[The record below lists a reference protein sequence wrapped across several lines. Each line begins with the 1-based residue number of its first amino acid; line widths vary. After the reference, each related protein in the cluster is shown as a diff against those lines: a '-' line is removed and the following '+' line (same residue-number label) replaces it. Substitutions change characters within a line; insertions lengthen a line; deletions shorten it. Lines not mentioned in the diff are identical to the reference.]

1 MRALAL
7 ATLLLLPVASQAH
20 DGAHHGD
27 AARWTFD
34 PWVTLPLALSLALY
48 ALGTLRLWRRAGIGR
63 GIRPA
68 QAVAYLAGWAC
79 MAGALLSPLH
89 WLGER
94 VFTMHMIEH
103 EVIMALAAPLLV
115 LARPAGALAWALPA
129 RWRRPVLR
137 WRPRGLWAVL
147 TAPVFATV
155 AHGVAIWLWH
165 VPALFDAA
173 VADAAL
179 HRLQHLSFIL
189 TALLFWW
196 ALLRRCTP
204 GAAAMHLFVTMMHT
218 GLLGTVIALAPRVL
232 YQVQTAQAGLLGLA
246 ALEDQQLAG
255 LVMWI
260 PAGTVYAGAA
270 LGFLAIWIRGSGRGA
285 AVAHAS

>member
-1 MRALAL
+1 MRALIPAMV
-7 ATLLLLPVASQAH
+7 LLLPMAAR
-20 DGAHHGD
+20 AHGD
-27 AARWTFD
+27 EGHGAPWTFD
-34 PWVTLPLALSLALY
+34 PWVVLPLLLSLGAY
-48 ALGTLRLWRRAGIGR
+48 AAGTARLWRRAGFGR
-63 GIRPA
+63 GIRPW
-68 QAVAYLAGWAC
+68 QLGTYLAGWAL
-79 MAGALLSPLH
+79 MAGTLLSPLH

-94 VFTMHMIEH
+94 VFTLHMIEH
-103 EVIMALAAPLLV
+103 EVVMALAAPLLV

-129 RWRRPVLR
+129 AWRRPMLR

-155 AHGVAIWLWH
+155 AHGIAIWAWH

-173 VADAAL
+173 VQHVTL
-179 HRLQHLSFIL
+179 HRLQHLSFVL

-196 ALLRRCTP
+196 ALLRRCTA
-204 GAAAMHLFVTMMHT
+204 GAAAMHLFVTMLHT
-218 GLLGTVIALAPRVL
+218 GLLGTLMALAPRVL
-232 YQVQTAQAGLLGLA
+232 YGAQTARSGLLGLT

-270 LGFLAIWIRGSGRGA
+270 LAFLAIWIQRSGRA
-285 AVAHAS
+285 AGVADAR